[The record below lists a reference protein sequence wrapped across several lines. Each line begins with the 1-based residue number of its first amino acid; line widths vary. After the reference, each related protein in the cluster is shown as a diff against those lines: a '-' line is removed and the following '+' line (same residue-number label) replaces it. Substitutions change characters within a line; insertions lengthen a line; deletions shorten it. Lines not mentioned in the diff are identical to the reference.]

1 MDSRPY
7 IKDIVYVAPQPDW
20 SFPLHSHESTAE
32 LSLVLRGRGTFYAA
46 NKEQL
51 LSSGMLVVKN
61 PKLSHSEKSDPDDP
75 LEQICIEIE
84 GVKTEGL
91 PDNFIIPEYMVP
103 VLSLGDE
110 FDLLSDAFTYL
121 MKNYKDPSRSLVCS
135 KLLEVSL
142 DLIKTHVLADTP
154 PHDRKPKSKRELVS
168 EIINYLDL
176 HYREKIKI
184 STLADLF
191 YTSEGNLS
199 RQFKAVTGYTVNE
212 YIISKRMGEAQRML
226 IYEDEDI
233 KDVAL
238 QCGYEDLQ
246 YFYRVFRSYAHC
258 TPVEFREKYR
268 THDPKQ

>member
-1 MDSRPY
+1 MESRPF
-7 IKDIVYVAPQPDW
+7 IKDVVYVAPQPNW
-20 SFPLHSHESTAE
+20 SFPLHSHESNAE
-32 LSLVLRGRGTFYAA
+32 LSLVQRGRGTFYAA
-46 NKEQL
+46 NKERI

-61 PKLSHSEKSDPDDP
+61 PRLSHSEKSDPEDP
-75 LEQICIEIE
+75 LEQICIEID
-84 GVKTEGL
+84 GVKAEDTS
-91 PDNFIIPEYMVP
+91 DNFIIPDYMDP
-103 VLSLGDE
+103 VLVLGSE
-110 FDLLSDAFTYL
+110 FGLLSEAFTYM
-121 MKNYKDPSRSLVCS
+121 MKNYKDPSKRPICS

-142 DLIKTHVLADTP
+142 DLIKAYVLAYAP
-154 PHDRKPKSKRELVS
+154 PCDRRPKSKKELVS
-168 EIINYLDL
+168 ETINYLDL
-176 HYREKIKI
+176 HYREKLRIG
-184 STLADLF
+184 SLADLF

-199 RQFKAVTGYTVNE
+199 RQFKAVTGYTINE
-212 YIISKRMGEAQRML
+212 YIISKRIGEAQRML